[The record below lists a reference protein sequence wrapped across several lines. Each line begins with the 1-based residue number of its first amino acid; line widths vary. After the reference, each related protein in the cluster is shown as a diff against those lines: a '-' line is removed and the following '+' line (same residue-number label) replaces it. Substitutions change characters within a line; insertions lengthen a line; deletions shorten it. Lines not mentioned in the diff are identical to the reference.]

1 MPSRVSL
8 RAQLETYCRSRLAPS
23 GHPCIVDW
31 IPLTGGWEHEVYAV
45 ALETGPPADRR
56 IQRLVLRLNPREEAG
71 PAVAHEA
78 RTLTL
83 LADAGF
89 RAPRLRAA
97 ETTCEALGAPFVL
110 VEHISGRLLV
120 DAMPRATPE
129 ARERLRTG
137 YCALLARL
145 HQIDWHPFAGEET
158 RQRLTLDALM
168 AAARRVCGGAPS
180 LASAVA
186 WLERHRQLI
195 DEQRAVLHGDP
206 HLANTLVCDDEALV
220 LIDWSASGVGDPRI
234 DLSRSML
241 LIRGYGTDARRD
253 QFVTAYV
260 ALAGPMPHL
269 EWFEVLAAVRH
280 LGMVAE
286 RAAAGGAAQDRGPH
300 AEAAARMMAFVE
312 RVIAAPPAP

>member
-1 MPSRVSL
+1 MPSRVPL
-8 RAQLETYCRSRLAPS
+8 RAQLETYCCSRLAPAAN
-23 GHPCIVDW
+23 PRIVDW
-31 IPLTGGWEHEVYAV
+31 IPLTGGWEHEVYELG
-45 ALETGPPADRR
+45 LETGPPADRR

-89 RAPRLRAA
+89 RAPRLWAA

-110 VEHISGRLLV
+110 VEHISGRPLV

-129 ARERLRTG
+129 ARERLRTS

-145 HQIDWHPFAGEET
+145 HQLDWHPFADEET
-158 RQRLTLDALM
+158 RQGLTLDALL
-168 AAARRVCGGAPS
+168 AAARRVCSGVPS
-180 LASAVA
+180 LAGTVA

-206 HLANTLVCDDEALV
+206 HLANTLVDDDEALV
-220 LIDWSASGVGDPRI
+220 LIDWSASGVGDPRV
-234 DLSRSML
+234 DLSRSM
-241 LIRGYGTDARRD
+241 IIVRGYGTNARRD
-253 QFVTAYV
+253 MFVAAV
-260 ALAGPMPHL
+260 GRMPYL

-286 RAAAGGAAQDRGPH
+286 RAAARHTASSDGPH
-300 AEAAARMMAFVE
+300 AEAAARISAFVE